1 MGWTPGEG
9 DDWRKDYSGAHAR
22 AKRLRAEETPS
33 EKKLWKILRT
43 LKHEGAHFR
52 RQCHVGTFV
61 YDFAC
66 LSQKLL
72 IELDGGVHDHADVQE
87 RDRTKEADAERRGF
101 RVLRLRNAE
110 VENPERVMDQVRACL
125 TAPHP
130 CPSPKGEG

>member
-9 DDWRKDYSGAHAR
+9 DDWRKDYSRAHAR
-22 AKRLRAEETPS
+22 AKKLRTEETPS

-52 RQCHVGTFV
+52 RQCQVGHFV

-72 IELDGGVHDHADVQE
+72 IELDGAVHDQDDVRLHDEQK
-87 RDRTKEADAERRGF
+87 TSDAERRGF
-101 RVLRLRNAE
+101 RVLRLQNAE
-110 VENPERVMDQVRACL
+110 VEYPDRVLERVRASL

-130 CPSPKGEG
+130 CPSPKREG

>member
-9 DDWRKDYSGAHAR
+9 DDWRKDYSRAHAR
-22 AKRLRAEETPS
+22 AKKLRADETPS

-52 RQCHVGTFV
+52 RQCQVGHFV

-66 LSQKLL
+66 LSQRLL
-72 IELDGGVHDHADVQE
+72 IELDGAVHDDAEVRA
-87 RDRTKEADAERRGF
+87 RDLRKTADAERRGY
-101 RVLRLRNAE
+101 RVLRLQNAE
-110 VENPERVMDQVRACL
+110 VEYPERVIDQVRVCL
-125 TAPHP
+125 MAPHP